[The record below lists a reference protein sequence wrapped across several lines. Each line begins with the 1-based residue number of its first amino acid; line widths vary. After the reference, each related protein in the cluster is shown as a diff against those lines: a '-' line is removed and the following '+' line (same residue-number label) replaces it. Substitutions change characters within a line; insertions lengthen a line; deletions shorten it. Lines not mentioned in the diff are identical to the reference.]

1 MITLRKT
8 YTSEAG
14 FSGMKKVKN
23 PLKFFLN
30 LEKFNETQSQIRK
43 IIANNKEITDPN
55 KIQNE
60 IRIFTNLFLKKVTQS
75 LPQKSTILL
84 LRLNIIEI
92 HECDNELSE
101 KALYMSLMSMQ
112 NNKSPGNNGLTKE
125 FFVTFWYDI
134 EDALINSRCI
144 AKLEKEL
151 SPTQRQAIVKLMEK
165 KDKDRKDLLKIGDQF
180 LNCM

>member
-1 MITLRKT
+1 
-8 YTSEAG
+8 
-14 FSGMKKVKN
+14 MKKVKN

-92 HECDNELSE
+92 H
-101 KALYMSLMSMQ
+101 
-112 NNKSPGNNGLTKE
+112 
-125 FFVTFWYDI
+125 
-134 EDALINSRCI
+134 
-144 AKLEKEL
+144 
-151 SPTQRQAIVKLMEK
+151 
-165 KDKDRKDLLKIGDQF
+165 
-180 LNCM
+180 

>member
-43 IIANNKEITDPN
+43 IIVNNKEITDPN

-60 IRIFTNLFLKKVTQS
+60 IRILQISF
-75 LPQKSTILL
+75 
-84 LRLNIIEI
+84 
-92 HECDNELSE
+92 
-101 KALYMSLMSMQ
+101 
-112 NNKSPGNNGLTKE
+112 
-125 FFVTFWYDI
+125 
-134 EDALINSRCI
+134 
-144 AKLEKEL
+144 
-151 SPTQRQAIVKLMEK
+151 
-165 KDKDRKDLLKIGDQF
+165 
-180 LNCM
+180 